1 LKSFNLSDAPHG
13 FQGSPNEQEY
23 SDVDSELSAKCTSHI
38 RQSRKSHV
46 PNPGLRHH
54 CVGSYA
60 EYIADMRNESDEL
73 RQNDCRMRDC
83 QEMRKVV
90 LEFEDERLK
99 RGDVETATMSDD
111 DKRPGKRKLG
121 IAKMTKQGKLNDA
134 IPYRVTNKPSILIK
148 ESINEPAKEFALN
161 TSAHLTK
168 LDLSTTKTRILE
180 SIDHVLGTID
190 DTKVCT

>member
-1 LKSFNLSDAPHG
+1 
-13 FQGSPNEQEY
+13 
-23 SDVDSELSAKCTSHI
+23 
-38 RQSRKSHV
+38 V

-54 CVGSYA
+54 CVGGYA
-60 EYIADMRNESDEL
+60 EYISEMRNESDVEF
-73 RQNDCRMRDC
+73 RQNDCRVRDC

-99 RGDVETATMSDD
+99 RGDTEIGTIITSDD

-121 IAKMTKQGKLNDA
+121 IAKITKQGKLNDA
-134 IPYRVTNKPSILIK
+134 VPYRVTNKPSMLIK

-190 DTKVCT
+190 DTKVCTF